1 MLKCKGCGR
10 SGSLLCRN
18 CSIAVNSLY
27 QPKAFVVSGAAVT
40 SYFCYEGVIRRLIL
54 NAKAD
59 ADWATARLCRALF
72 IQAAILDQAFCIPET
87 VVTAPANMKSRFKLR
102 LSLAEYLGAGLADFF
117 GCPWRRAPWF
127 LHYKTKKRAE
137 DHSHKAEGPVVTKL
151 RLLDK
156 KMKLLW
162 KVAPKRENLILVIDD
177 VVTTGFTMASIC
189 AEQSKFSRGLAFCYA
204 PSLKVLSNGLC
215 VTD

>member
-1 MLKCKGCGR
+1 M
-10 SGSLLCRN
+10 
-18 CSIAVNSLY
+18 
-27 QPKAFVVSGAAVT
+27 
-40 SYFCYEGVIRRLIL
+40 
-54 NAKAD
+54 
-59 ADWATARLCRALF
+59 
-72 IQAAILDQAFCIPET
+72 
-87 VVTAPANMKSRFKLR
+87 TAPANMKSRFRLC
-102 LSLAEYLGAGLADFF
+102 LSLAEYLGAGVAAFF
-117 GCPWRRAPWF
+117 GCRWRRAPWF

-137 DHSHKAEGPVVTKL
+137 DHSRKAEGALIMKL

-162 KVAPKRENLILVIDD
+162 KVAPRPEGSILVIDD

-189 AEQSKFSRGLAFCYA
+189 AEQSKLSRGLAFCYA